1 MAKQFVVIGLGRFGA
16 SVAKTLYSLGHDVLA
31 IDDDERLVQEIAD
44 KVTHAV
50 HLDATDEQAL
60 NSLGIRNFDVGVVS
74 IGSDIQASIMVTML
88 LKEAGILHIV
98 CKAQSELH
106 RKVLLKLGA
115 DRVILPEK
123 DMGERVAHN
132 LASPNLLDSIDLS
145 DEHQIIEI
153 KAPARWVGK
162 SIQELRIRE
171 KYGVNILA
179 LRLSSGKL
187 DLLPDPDIKLS
198 EGSIIVAIAEN
209 REFKRLERLVLTDE
223 N

>member
-1 MAKQFVVIGLGRFGA
+1 
-16 SVAKTLYSLGHDVLA
+16 
-31 IDDDERLVQEIAD
+31 
-44 KVTHAV
+44 
-50 HLDATDEQAL
+50 
-60 NSLGIRNFDVGVVS
+60 
-74 IGSDIQASIMVTML
+74 
-88 LKEAGILHIV
+88 
-98 CKAQSELH
+98 
-106 RKVLLKLGA
+106 
-115 DRVILPEK
+115 
-123 DMGERVAHN
+123 MGERVAHN

-153 KAPARWVGK
+153 KAPAHWVGK